1 MNKNYPV
8 QRTERK
14 RTEEKQTHNYNTAKR
29 QKKKKKILKVTT
41 EVITFK
47 GATRLTVISQSD
59 IVEDTLKVLKEK
71 KLSPRILYTVKLSFR
86 NEGK

>member
-29 QKKKKKILKVTT
+29 QKKKKILKVTT

-59 IVEDTLKVLKEK
+59 IVEDTLKVLKEE

>member
-29 QKKKKKILKVTT
+29 QKKKILKVTT
-41 EVITFK
+41 ELITFK
-47 GATRLTVISQSD
+47 EATRLTVISQSD

>member
-29 QKKKKKILKVTT
+29 QKKKKNLESNNRSNHVQGSNKIDSDFSIRHSRRYTQGAKRRET
-41 EVITFK
+41 ITKNFIYSK
-47 GATRLTVISQSD
+47 TVIQ
-59 IVEDTLKVLKEK
+59 K
-71 KLSPRILYTVKLSFR
+71 
-86 NEGK
+86 

>member
-29 QKKKKKILKVTT
+29 QKKKILKVTT
-41 EVITFK
+41 ELITFK